1 MKPQQDIVAT
11 LALAIALG
19 LVPAAA
25 RAQEPVPAPAPNVAS
40 TKDSPTAK
48 RQKALLK
55 GIKLTPDQ
63 QAKADSLKVQYD
75 RQLSVTV
82 RIGVDDLQAL
92 GSLPHAAGLS
102 DRGAYENGVRESRH
116 RAARRPQPRAAESV
130 RQESRGA
137 APAARGVSRIA

>member
-63 QAKADSLKVQYD
+63 QAKADSLQVQYD
-75 RQLSVTV
+75 RQLPVVQPGMPPDSAT
-82 RIGVDDLQAL
+82 
-92 GSLPHAAGLS
+92 
-102 DRGAYENGVRESRH
+102 GARMKMVF
-116 RAARRPQPRAAESV
+116 
-130 RQESRGA
+130 
-137 APAARGVSRIA
+137 

>member
-63 QAKADSLKVQYD
+63 QAKADSLQVQYD
-75 RQLSVTV
+75 RQLPVVQPGMPPDSATGARMKMVFENHDTELRV
-82 RIGVDDLQAL
+82 AL
-92 GSLPHAAGLS
+92 NPEQQKVFDKNRDEL
-102 DRGAYENGVRESRH
+102 
-116 RAARRPQPRAAESV
+116 RRQPV
-130 RQESRGA
+130 G
-137 APAARGVSRIA
+137 